1 MTTREREDGLVD
13 GSRVKALPG
22 AEEFAWARQR
32 RADIRRAGG
41 VLDLVLPLREGGA
54 GPALFCA
61 PPLVGASWC
70 YLALLPHLA
79 PEHPVYGLQL
89 RGLRRPEPLPVD
101 MAELARD
108 FADQIRLTQ
117 PHGPYH
123 LFGWSIGGTTAH
135 AIAEE
140 LEQRGHEVGLLVI
153 GDAMPG
159 LPNSL
164 SVADDN
170 LWLVCDFVL
179 REFGYQPVVE
189 PDDPDPVRRMLEV
202 VRGRPGLGL
211 HEWPDRQLLA
221 LPHVIRN
228 NLAVAQRH
236 PAGRVRCPVLFL
248 SATESELTT
257 EAKVASWDDHVG
269 GPVDVVEVDCL
280 HEHMLLPA
288 PVARIGAA
296 ISARLGGAVPP
307 RPGANPKSPEPTA
320 AASESLIATG
330 ESRT

>member
-1 MTTREREDGLVD
+1 MTTREGEGLVD
-13 GSRVKALPG
+13 GSGVKALPA

-41 VLDLVLPLREGGA
+41 VLDLVAPLRTGGA

-70 YLALLPHLA
+70 YLALLPHL
-79 PEHPVYGLQL
+79 PVEHPVYGLQL

-108 FADQIRLTQ
+108 FTDRIRLVQ

-123 LFGWSIGGTTAH
+123 LFGWSIGGNVAH

-140 LEQRGHEVGLLVI
+140 LERRGHEVGLLVL
-153 GDAMPG
+153 GDTMPG

-189 PDDPDPVRRMLEV
+189 PDDPDPARRMLEV

-236 PAGRVRCPVLFL
+236 RPGRVRCPVLFL
-248 SATESELTT
+248 SATEDERTT
-257 EAKVASWDDHVG
+257 EAKVASWDDCVS

-296 ISARLGGAVPP
+296 IGARLNVGASARSAG
-307 RPGANPKSPEPTA
+307 NPKSPAPIA
-320 AASESLIATG
+320 DASESPIATG

>member
-1 MTTREREDGLVD
+1 MTTREREDGPVD
-13 GSRVKALPG
+13 GSRVKALPA

-32 RADIRRAGG
+32 RADIRRVGG

-101 MAELARD
+101 MAEVARD
-108 FADQIRLTQ
+108 FADRIRLTQ
-117 PHGPYH
+117 PAGPYH
-123 LFGWSIGGTTAH
+123 LFGWSIGGNVAH

-140 LEQRGHEVGLLVI
+140 LERRGHEVGLLVI
-153 GDAMPG
+153 GDTVPG

-236 PAGRVRCPVLFL
+236 RPGRVRGPVLFL
-248 SATESELTT
+248 SATEDERTT
-257 EAKVASWDDHVG
+257 EAKVGSWDDCVS

-280 HEHMLLPA
+280 HEHMLLPE

-296 ISARLGGAVPP
+296 ITDRLAG
-307 RPGANPKSPEPTA
+307 NPKSPAPNSDTA
-320 AASESLIATG
+320 ESPIATG

>member
-1 MTTREREDGLVD
+1 MTTREREDGPVD
-13 GSRVKALPG
+13 GSRVKALPA

-101 MAELARD
+101 MAEVARD
-108 FADQIRLTQ
+108 FADRIRLTQ

-123 LFGWSIGGTTAH
+123 LFGWSIGGNTAH

-140 LEQRGHEVGLLVI
+140 LERRGHEVGLLVI
-153 GDAMPG
+153 GDTLPG

-164 SVADDN
+164 SVADDD

-179 REFGYQPVVE
+179 RELGYQPVVE

-211 HEWPDRQLLA
+211 HDWPDRQLLA

-236 PAGRVRCPVLFL
+236 RPGRVRCPVLFL
-248 SATESELTT
+248 SATEDEETT
-257 EAKVASWDDHVG
+257 EAKVASWDDCVS

-280 HEHMLLPA
+280 HEHMLLPE

-296 ISARLGGAVPP
+296 ITARLAG
-307 RPGANPKSPEPTA
+307 NPKSSAATA
-320 AASESLIATG
+320 DTSESLIATG

>member
-1 MTTREREDGLVD
+1 VD
-13 GSRVKALPG
+13 GSRVKALPA

-101 MAELARD
+101 LAEVARD
-108 FADQIRLTQ
+108 FADRIRLTQ
-117 PHGPYH
+117 PHGPYY
-123 LFGWSIGGTTAH
+123 LFGWSIGGNTAH

-140 LEQRGHEVGLLVI
+140 LERRGHEVGLLVL
-153 GDAMPG
+153 GDTLPG

-164 SVADDN
+164 SVADDD

-179 REFGYQPVVE
+179 RELGYQPVVE

-211 HEWPDRQLLA
+211 HDWSDRQLLA

-236 PAGRVRCPVLFL
+236 RPGRVRCPVLFL
-248 SATESELTT
+248 SATEDEETT
-257 EAKVASWDDHVG
+257 EAKVGSWDDCVS

-280 HEHMLLPA
+280 HEHMLLPE

-296 ISARLGGAVPP
+296 ITARLAG
-307 RPGANPKSPEPTA
+307 NPKSSAATA
-320 AASESLIATG
+320 DTSESLIAIG